1 MISKTYLCAIAPAAL
16 IGAALLT
23 APASPGLA
31 QAVDMKIGMVTMNE
45 PQHEMGKKF
54 AEEVEKASQGRIKGR
69 LFPAAQLGGI
79 PRQIEGV
86 QLGTQEVMNVPPG
99 FMVGINAAFS
109 APDAPGLFDNPA
121 HAARALSHPDF
132 RERYVKL
139 AEAKG
144 IAIAALWVY
153 DTTWI
158 ASSQPIRRLDDIKG
172 KKLRVLATKV
182 ESEYMRVLGGTGV
195 PMDYA
200 EVATA
205 LQNRVIDGVRT
216 SIVVLNGSKMYS
228 VAKFITYDGTG
239 VIPSVVMVSK
249 SWLDKLPAEL
259 QKAVMDTGRALE
271 PWANQ
276 MALDFA
282 KSAEKVW
289 TDNGG
294 EVIRLPA
301 AEHKALVDRVAP
313 LGDQNLATDDRIKD
327 MYNLIKST
335 AAKTRQAS

>member
-1 MISKTYLCAIAPAAL
+1 MHSILHLRTVAPAAL
-16 IGAALLT
+16 AIGAVLAF
-23 APASPGLA
+23 APAPVLA
-31 QAVDMKIGMVTMNE
+31 QAIDMKVGMATMNE

-54 AEEVEKASQGRIKGR
+54 AEEVGKRSNGRITGR

-99 FMVGINAAFS
+99 FMFGINAAFS
-109 APDAPGLFDNPA
+109 APDAPGLFDNPM
-121 HAARALSHPDF
+121 HAARAFSHPEF
-132 RERYVKL
+132 RDKYVAL
-139 AEAKG
+139 AEPKG
-144 IAIAALWVY
+144 IVIAALWVY

-158 ASSQPIRRLDDIKG
+158 ASTAPIRKLDDIKG
-172 KKLRVLATKV
+172 KKFRVLATKV

-200 EVATA
+200 EVAAA
-205 LQNRVIDGVRT
+205 LQSRVVDGVRT
-216 SIVVLNGSKMYS
+216 SIVVLNGSKMYT
-228 VAKFITYDGTG
+228 VAKSITYDGTG
-239 VIPSVVMVSK
+239 IIPSVVIVSK
-249 SWLDKLPAEL
+249 AWLDKLPADL
-259 QKAVMDTGRALE
+259 QKVVMDAGRALE

-294 EVIRLPA
+294 EVIRLPE
-301 AEHKALVDRVAP
+301 AEHKALVERVAP

-327 MYNLIKST
+327 MYNLLKGVV
-335 AAKTRQAS
+335 AKTRQAS